1 MIGVM
6 LLGALTAQAQ
16 WKITPEAGFNVTKY
30 TNSPAKIGYKVGAAV
45 SYDFGKSGF
54 ALQSGLY
61 YVQRG
66 NGSYDYASM
75 YGKASM
81 RMGMKFQYIILS
93 TKMGVILCPIQQEDI
108 MLAML
113 KTAM

>member
-1 MIGVM
+1 MKKSWMIGVM
-6 LLGALTAQAQ
+6 FLGALTAQAQ
-16 WKITPEAGFNVTKY
+16 WKITPEAGFNVTK
-30 TNSPAKIGYKVGAAV
+30 A
-45 SYDFGKSGF
+45 
-54 ALQSGLY
+54 
-61 YVQRG
+61 
-66 NGSYDYASM
+66 DYIM
-75 YGKASM
+75 CREEMEVMIMRPCMEKASM

>member
-1 MIGVM
+1 MKKSWMIGVM
-6 LLGALTAQAQ
+6 LLGALTTQAQ

-45 SYDFGKSGF
+45 SYDFGESGF

-66 NGSYDYASM
+66 MD
-75 YGKASM
+75 
-81 RMGMKFQYIILS
+81 
-93 TKMGVILCPIQQEDI
+93 
-108 MLAML
+108 
-113 KTAM
+113 